1 MLDIDLQTP
10 KAFITIIGLLL
21 FTVASYKTY
30 QHFKKE
36 WTRRKREEESEKA
49 AEELLRLNVKHGVMD
64 RDGTVLGTGGKV
76 AGGVVSATGVNVAMT
91 GGSLM
96 NRKEGKDR
104 TSKNDKSNRST
115 MDEDR
120 RKRNDPVHST
130 TSISPTTI
138 ATITTPVDDPDSASR
153 TNKNEA
159 KKAKKKIKRAA
170 KLEQRKDTEDNV
182 LGFEPSEEGG
192 SRVEPDPIEEN
203 EIELPVEMNDKE
215 SVRED
220 EVEVELREVEVDQ
233 PAELGVVEESGPVEE
248 VVAPIAVTDDKEIT
262 AAPSSPFVNL
272 VSEPIE
278 SPFEPVEPPLEPV
291 EIPLEPVEP
300 PSEPPTPP
308 FIQNMPSIEV
318 QNIALPNSPPYSKID
333 CPESLRRPS
342 ESLSDSAASLLSG
355 AGGSSSGL
363 SNHLPAISQQL
374 AHHHQDASG
383 TSTPSDKPAPKQK
396 KKAKT
401 GGAKPQRAIPGA
413 ENWVRETHE
422 ERQREHH
429 EQLIREAE
437 QAKMA
442 ASMAEARAIKM
453 EEKNEVSMNRIHKL
467 EQKLSKMTLA
477 IKDLTEREK
486 QAMAEKEEAY
496 KRSTEAQKVMQNYR
510 KVEMALKHEA
520 NIARQERD
528 KMWQD
533 AQRNEADVSRESVIS
548 YST

>member
-1 MLDIDLQTP
+1 MMDIDLQTP

-49 AEELLRLNVKHGVMD
+49 AEELLRLNVKHGVVD
-64 RDGTVLGTGGKV
+64 RDGTVLGSGGKI
-76 AGGVVSATGVNVAMT
+76 GGVINATGVNVAMT
-91 GGSLM
+91 SGSTV

-104 TSKNDKSNRST
+104 AGKNEKSNRST
-115 MDEDR
+115 MDDDR
-120 RKRNDPVHST
+120 RKRDDPVQPTALPHT
-130 TSISPTTI
+130 TA
-138 ATITTPVDDPDSASR
+138 ATMTTPVDDPDSASR

-170 KLEQRKDTEDNV
+170 KLEQRKDSEENV

-192 SRVEPDPIEEN
+192 SSMEPDPIEEN
-203 EIELPVEMNDKE
+203 ENDIELPVETDEKE
-215 SVRED
+215 SILED
-220 EVEVELREVEVDQ
+220 EIKVEVKAEEVEIHQ
-233 PAELGVVEESGPVEE
+233 PESDVGPQSGPVEEAVEE
-248 VVAPIAVTDDKEIT
+248 VVAPIAYTDDKEIT
-262 AAPSSPFVNL
+262 ASSAPPAKPVP
-272 VSEPIE
+272 EPIAT
-278 SPFEPVEPPLEPV
+278 PFEPPE
-291 EIPLEPVEP
+291 
-300 PSEPPTPP
+300 PP
-308 FIQNMPSIEV
+308 FIQDMPSIEV

-374 AHHHQDASG
+374 AHQQNHDASG

-401 GGAKPQRAIPGA
+401 GPAKPQRAIPGA

-422 ERQREHH
+422 SRQREHV

-467 EQKLSKMTLA
+467 EQKLSKMTVA
-477 IKDLTEREK
+477 NKELTEREK

-496 KRSTEAQKVMQNYR
+496 KRSTEAQGHVQNYR

-520 NIARQERD
+520 NMARQERD
-528 KMWQD
+528 KVWQD
-533 AQRNEADVSRESVIS
+533 AQRNEADVSRGRMCSH
-548 YST
+548 

>member
-21 FTVASYKTY
+21 LTVASYKTY

-36 WTRRKREEESEKA
+36 WIRRKREEESEKA
-49 AEELLRLNVKHGVMD
+49 AEELLRLNVKHGVVD
-64 RDGTVLGTGGKV
+64 RDGTVLGAGGKV
-76 AGGVVSATGVNVAMT
+76 GGTGSASGVNVAMT
-91 GGSLM
+91 GGSLV

-104 TSKNDKSNRST
+104 VGKHDKSNRAT
-115 MDEDR
+115 LDEDR
-120 RKRNDPVHST
+120 RKQNDPVHT
-130 TSISPTTI
+130 TTI
-138 ATITTPVDDPDSASR
+138 ISSPATAATLASPVDDPDSALR

-170 KLEQRKDTEDNV
+170 KLEQRKDTEDNM
-182 LGFEPSEEGG
+182 LGFEPSEEGA
-192 SRVEPDPIEEN
+192 SRVEADPIEEN
-203 EIELPVEMNDKE
+203 EIEPSVEMNDKDL
-215 SVRED
+215 VRED
-220 EVEVELREVEVDQ
+220 EVEVELRDVEADQ
-233 PAELGVVEESGPVEE
+233 PELAVEEESGPIEE
-248 VVAPIAVTDDKEIT
+248 VAAPVAVTDDKEIL
-262 AAPSSPFVNL
+262 APSSPPAKS
-272 VSEPIE
+272 VSEPNE
-278 SPFEPVEPPLEPV
+278 SPFEPPE
-291 EIPLEPVEP
+291 
-300 PSEPPTPP
+300 PP

-374 AHHHQDASG
+374 AHHHPDASG

-401 GGAKPQRAIPGA
+401 GGAKIQRAIPGA
-413 ENWVRETHE
+413 ENWVRETQDQ
-422 ERQREHH
+422 RQREYQ
-429 EQLIREAE
+429 EQLVREAE
-437 QAKMA
+437 QARTA
-442 ASMAEARAIKM
+442 ASVAEARAIKM
-453 EEKNEVSMNRIHKL
+453 EEKNEVSMNRVHKL

-477 IKDLTEREK
+477 NKELTEREK
-486 QAMAEKEEAY
+486 QAIAEKEEAY
-496 KRSTEAQKVMQNYR
+496 KRSTEAQGVMQNYR

-520 NIARQERD
+520 NMARQERD

-533 AQRNEADVSRESVIS
+533 AQRNEADVSWGSMVS
-548 YST
+548 HLTLLTGCPPLASSAHNYSK